1 LQARYR
7 AKGTLTPEQV
17 QTLLDWQLQTVEVSQ
32 QQAKQAGEAGTLEAG
47 DLVEFQMPATVQG
60 GHYTLNREFYGTCRA
75 TYGVFCELA
84 RMREQDLIGLQE
96 LTNRRG
102 EPMLGTGLRDH
113 LEITIPALRCRLVKR
128 AAELAKDAARV
139 AAVA

>member
-1 LQARYR
+1 MSLAIAVPQHIAALQARYR

-60 GHYTLNREFYGTCRA
+60 GHANLESRVTTGPAGRPTGSSVSSRDGRT
-75 TYGVFCELA
+75 
-84 RMREQDLIGLQE
+84 LIGL
-96 LTNRRG
+96 RSSRIAG
-102 EPMLGTGLRDH
+102 EGAAGTGLRDH
-113 LEITIPALRCRLVKR
+113 LEITIPALRCP
-128 AAELAKDAARV
+128 A
-139 AAVA
+139 